1 MRKRMMSA
9 LAACVLSAAA
19 VAVPTAAQAKPEGFE
34 HYSGSDSFEVDDCG
48 FVAHVDVEFEG
59 LFMLK
64 ENKDGGPA
72 LAMDNYHAV
81 ETVTANDRTLTIEHQ
96 GLFKDTSIELVEGT
110 VYQVET
116 MEAGQ
121 PFVVRAEDGTVLL
134 RDRGLLR
141 VTFQADTADPDNWV
155 FIEDSFEL
163 LADRGSHPGFY
174 DPCPVFEEYFFG

>member
-1 MRKRMMSA
+1 MKKRVMSA

-19 VAVPTAAQAKPEGFE
+19 LAVPTAAQAKPEAFE
-34 HYSGSDSFEVDDCG
+34 HYSGTDSFDVDQCG
-48 FVAHVDVEFEG
+48 FATHVDVEFEG

-64 ENKDGGPA
+64 TNKSGGPA
-72 LAMDNYHAV
+72 LAMDNYHV
-81 ETVTANDRTLTIEHQ
+81 LETVTANDRTLTIEHQ
-96 GLFKDTSIELVEGT
+96 GMFKDTSIELVEGT
-110 VYQVET
+110 IYQIET

-141 VTFQADTADPDNWV
+141 ATFQADTADPDEWV

-174 DPCPVFEEYFFG
+174 DPCPVLEEYFFG